1 MVSKPISFNTEQVA
15 LMSFPEIG
23 QHLENDENDLLF
35 ALSPEILR
43 ASCEYSKNAN
53 HFLMQHIGARV
64 GRKLDDDIEMFDRP
78 GYLVPMSDRTFLRK
92 ILRVVT
98 DCTVGPG
105 FPDDVDEA
113 GYAAYHSMR
122 ASQRAAARAGRN
134 SNRPSA
140 AVTLPL
146 APTLPP
152 PTSIDEKDSKDEF
165 EADHVYLVPQLF
177 EGQLNLSNLITG
189 SRVLA
194 VGAGVRPRWTE
205 REPLAV
211 TSISGIPKGTTTVDF
226 VGEQLRVPDVETLAA
241 AIRFGAKEALG
252 TDVPLSES
260 ALLKALR
267 RADGGGAYSA
277 LRAEIVRLQ
286 HCKLIIRTVHGP
298 LISAIANAMP
308 EDKEA
313 QKAVQ
318 TGTLK
323 VVISLLGDSTSSASD
338 NKPGTVGVNI
348 PRRVRGLIGK
358 GLSSWFD
365 ENDYYALKGPTAR
378 RLFLLYARHANAW
391 GFTRDEL
398 KEFLGSTAKGNDD
411 FKKMLDKAFKEMY
424 EKGIIACVPKYAPEP
439 RRHGIKAYAVTLLRN
454 RAMQKSAD
462 SDVPPVEN

>member
-1 MVSKPISFNTEQVA
+1 MASKPISFNPEQVA
-15 LMSFPEIG
+15 LMSFPNIR
-23 QHLENDENDLLF
+23 QHLENHENELLF

-43 ASCEYSKNAN
+43 ASCEYSKHAN
-53 HFLMQHIGARV
+53 QFLVQHIGARV
-64 GRKLDDDIEMFDRP
+64 GRKVDDDIEMFDRP

-98 DCTVGPG
+98 DCSVESG
-105 FPDDVDEA
+105 FPYDVDEA

-122 ASQRAAARAGRN
+122 ASQRSAARAARN
-134 SNRPSA
+134 SNQSSA
-140 AVTLPL
+140 AAALPL
-146 APTLPP
+146 APTLPLP
-152 PTSIDEKDSKDEF
+152 RKIDENESKDES
-165 EADHVYLVPQLF
+165 EADRVYLVPQLF

-194 VGAGVRPRWTE
+194 VGAGARLRWTE

-241 AIRFGAKEALG
+241 VIRFGAKEALG
-252 TDVPLSES
+252 TDVTLSET

-286 HCKLIIRTVHGP
+286 HCKLIIRTAYAP

-308 EDKEA
+308 EDKDA
-313 QKAVQ
+313 QKAVE

-323 VVISLLGDSTSSASD
+323 VVISLLGDSTSSAPD
-338 NKPGTVGVNI
+338 NKPGTVTVSI

-365 ENDYYALKGPTAR
+365 ENDYYALKAPTAR

-398 KEFLGSTAKGNDD
+398 REFLGSTAKGNDD
-411 FKKMLDKAFKEMY
+411 FKKMLDKAFKEMF
-424 EKGIIACVPKYAPEP
+424 EKGIIACVPKYVPEP
-439 RRHGIKAYAVTLLRN
+439 RRYGIKAYAVTLMRN
-454 RAMQKSAD
+454 GTMRKSGD
-462 SDVPPVEN
+462 SDVPSVGN